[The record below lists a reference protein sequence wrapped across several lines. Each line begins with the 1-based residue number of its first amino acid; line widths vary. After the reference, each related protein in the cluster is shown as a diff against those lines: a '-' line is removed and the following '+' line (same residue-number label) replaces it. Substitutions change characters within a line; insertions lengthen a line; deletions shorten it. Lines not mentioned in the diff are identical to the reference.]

1 MSLVEIMMS
10 RLWTKHCNNYITYLR
25 IMTIIE
31 NIDNHVTITDNHHL
45 EIIPD
50 YPRMVV
56 STLHHS
62 SQLTSRPGWGL
73 SLILGRTEAGT
84 GVNHGTVKTR
94 PFHRFKSGLIIL
106 TNENIDYTTVIW
118 FPPCF

>member
-1 MSLVEIMMS
+1 MIMVDS
-10 RLWTKHCNNYITYLR
+10 
-25 IMTIIE
+25 
-31 NIDNHVTITDNHHL
+31 IDNPVTITDNPTIK
-45 EIIPD
+45 IILD

-84 GVNHGTVKTR
+84 GVNHDTVKTR

-106 TNENIDYTTVIW
+106 TNENIDYITTIW